1 MFKEDNTEKE
11 LLDVDPEVLEASKEI
26 YYVSEGRMKID
37 KYKVTKLET
46 GKNLFFISDLHF
58 SHANII
64 NLANRPF
71 KDVLEMNKT
80 LIENWNNTVSKSDT
94 VFILGDFCFGQASVW
109 EKLLRQLNG
118 NKVLILGNHKNY

>member
-1 MFKEDNTEKE
+1 
-11 LLDVDPEVLEASKEI
+11 
-26 YYVSEGRMKID
+26 MKID

-58 SHANII
+58 NHANII

-80 LIENWNNTVSKSDT
+80 LIENWNSIISKNDT

-109 EKLLRQLNG
+109 QKVITQLAG
-118 NKVLILGNHKNY
+118 DKVLILGNHKNY

>member
-1 MFKEDNTEKE
+1 
-11 LLDVDPEVLEASKEI
+11 
-26 YYVSEGRMKID
+26 MKID

>member
-1 MFKEDNTEKE
+1 
-11 LLDVDPEVLEASKEI
+11 
-26 YYVSEGRMKID
+26 MKFE

-58 SHANII
+58 NHANII

-80 LIENWNNTVSKSDT
+80 LIENWNSIISKNDT

-109 EKLLRQLNG
+109 QKVITQLAG
-118 NKVLILGNHKNY
+118 DKVLILGNHKNY